1 MDATDDTD
9 GKAPAVRRASIQGQS
24 NPSVSS
30 VKSVIKAR
38 EYPADKQPQTKYSM
52 ISNPQPPPP
61 RVRPLKNA
69 AKTGASPDFAALM
82 ERRSTGK

>member
-1 MDATDDTD
+1 MDATDDMD

-38 EYPADKQPQTKYSM
+38 EYPADKQP
-52 ISNPQPPPP
+52 
-61 RVRPLKNA
+61 
-69 AKTGASPDFAALM
+69 KTNLNRSEYVMRTCYAEM
-82 ERRSTGK
+82 EYRK